1 DLHAA
6 ALADD
11 ALEAHALVLAA
22 VALPVPGGAE
32 DALAEQAVHL
42 GLQGAVVDGLRL
54 LDLAVG
60 PAADV
65 IGGREADAQLVE
77 GVDVDHRC
85 PSLDRKSWCLRER
98 GSRAGPGGGWAA
110 RRSRGLLPV
119 PRPSDLFDGAD
130 ALVGPAGQVDAELLR
145 GAEDLLVALLD
156 LVGGAVAGQHLHVQ
170 AQRLHLL
177 EQDAERLRDAG
188 LGDVLAL

>member
-1 DLHAA
+1 DDLLEILRREIEQVAQAAGHALEVPDVGDGSGQLHVPHALTAHGGLGDLHAA

-130 ALVGPAGQVDAELLR
+130 ALVVPAGQVDAELLR
-145 GAEDLLVALLD
+145 G
-156 LVGGAVAGQHLHVQ
+156 
-170 AQRLHLL
+170 
-177 EQDAERLRDAG
+177 
-188 LGDVLAL
+188 